1 MWVLE
6 KNLHMVSENANIIK
20 PHYHSEINTALGVS
34 AQEERLK
41 RYNTQKYRKLR
52 CVHQLHQA
60 VASTKDTLTK
70 HCSLATTT
78 KKEKQARTTNP
89 PKKKQKKSQN
99 TQLG

>member
-1 MWVLE
+1 MP
-6 KNLHMVSENANIIK
+6 IIK

-60 VASTKDTLTK
+60 VASATRTLTK
-70 HCSLATTT
+70 HCSLATT
-78 KKEKQARTTNP
+78 KKKKGKTSKNHEPTQ
-89 PKKKQKKSQN
+89 KKQKKSQN